1 MRSGDSRGSARGR
14 TSGQAG
20 LRTFEQRLPG
30 EGMGMGMRMGGLGQS
45 SPLLWDHGCTGS
57 RLGCC
62 ARCQPHTGVAGSADK
77 GRAGP
82 GTTVML
88 LGRGGEGRQPR
99 AGRVPSRGSRTRHA
113 AMIHPSHCST
123 ALEILFAGCPSEKSL
138 FPDNSKCNA
147 HFAARQLCSNPNLL
161 PRPQTPHHS

>member
-30 EGMGMGMRMGGLGQS
+30 EGMGMRMGGLGQS

-88 LGRGGEGRQPR
+88 LGRGGEAAPSRAGAQPR
-99 AGRVPSRGSRTRHA
+99 IPDPARSDDSPLTLQHCPGNSIRGVPQREIPFSR
-113 AMIHPSHCST
+113 
-123 ALEILFAGCPSEKSL
+123 
-138 FPDNSKCNA
+138 
-147 HFAARQLCSNPNLL
+147 Q
-161 PRPQTPHHS
+161 